1 MELLLVILFI
11 VLLVAIAVILNN
23 IYQILKNKDNR
34 SKSLINEDNFNK
46 IINYQDS
53 FEKKLGNIH
62 KSIKNIS
69 KKPNKIK
76 SQEISLI
83 KFGSQLERYEG
94 FLNQSKE
101 FEKLEV
107 IESLKLIQTEPQA
120 IEDTKIFYLSEISE
134 LIFTNNLSFE
144 DLFIE
149 EDYFD
154 SIKYIY
160 FKFKNKKKISDG
172 GDYKK
177 YEIDV
182 IFMSKDKEEIV
193 LKYEYF
199 DNSLEELL
207 EKYKEFEYMSF
218 DSISYYESL
227 KKDSYR
233 IILNDLQSYLDY
245 VGKEYY
251 NKNFISNNKIEKL
264 LTEPYGEFYDNNWQI
279 SKKNFTYVEKYSET
293 KKQKELENM
302 LDNELLEYSLSI
314 LYDTFRFLYR
324 ENNNRFEAVKIIDSL
339 IEKKYPLAYL
349 VKAILLIDGEFV
361 LKDYSEAKSL
371 LKEAY
376 NLGLCSPAILVWNEN
391 NLDKF

>member
-193 LKYEYF
+193 LKYKYF

>member
-1 MELLLVILFI
+1 MELIIVILFI
-11 VLLVAIAVILNN
+11 VLLIAIAIILNN
-23 IYQILKNKDNR
+23 IKQILKNKDNR

-83 KFGSQLERYEG
+83 KFRTQLERYRE

-107 IESLKLIQTEPQA
+107 IKSLKLIQAEPQS
-120 IEDTKIFYLSEISE
+120 IEDTKIFYLSQISE
-134 LIFTNNLSFE
+134 LIFTNNLYFE

-160 FKFKNKKKISDG
+160 FKFKNKRKISDG
-172 GDYKK
+172 GDYKE

-182 IFMSKDKEEIV
+182 IFMSKDKKEIV
-193 LKYEYF
+193 LKYNYF
-199 DNSLEELL
+199 DNSLEEIL
-207 EKYKEFEYMSF
+207 ERYAEFEYNTTP
-218 DSISYYESL
+218 YYQWAE
-227 KKDSYR
+227 KDSYR
-233 IILNDLQSYLDY
+233 IILNDLQFYLDY
-245 VGKEYY
+245 VGKKYY
-251 NKNFISNNKIEKL
+251 NKSFIPNRKIEKL
-264 LTEPYGEFYDNNWQI
+264 LTEPYGEFCDNNWQI
-279 SKKNFTYVEKYSET
+279 SKNNFTYVEKYSET

-302 LDNELLEYSLSI
+302 LDNELLEYSLNI

-361 LKDYSEAKSL
+361 LKDYCEAKSL

-376 NLGLCSPAILVWNEN
+376 NLGLYSPAILVWNEN
-391 NLDKF
+391 SLDKF